1 MLTSILLLLASVAIT
16 GGAFVWGMCR
26 SARAGDEA
34 MDRALRELSAISH
47 QPSARDNK

>member
-34 MDRALRELSAISH
+34 MEAALRDARANPEFLSS
-47 QPSARDNK
+47 K